1 MSEATTSFETEIPS
15 FENVKWRKT
24 RKDRRCFDSLS
35 PCKLLQAMMMK
46 LVTCTKHF
54 DRLTHYIREA
64 IEHLYVLLTFVR
76 TADQR
81 ADIFTKCL
89 DKTTFLRIRNMLF
102 AA

>member
-1 MSEATTSFETEIPS
+1 MDELGFPLSTPIILGVDNTAAIDVANDHGTSQ
-15 FENVKWRKT
+15 R
-24 RKDRRCFDSLS
+24 
-35 PCKLLQAMMMK
+35 
-46 LVTCTKHF
+46 TKHF

-76 TADQR
+76 TTDQR